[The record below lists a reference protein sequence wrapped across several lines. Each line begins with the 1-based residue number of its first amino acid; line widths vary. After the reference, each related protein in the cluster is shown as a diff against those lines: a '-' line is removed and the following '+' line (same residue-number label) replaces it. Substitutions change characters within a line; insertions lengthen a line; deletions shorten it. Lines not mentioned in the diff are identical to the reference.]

1 MCNARTI
8 KLGDMIMKKITLSL
22 VLAFLCISATYAQKK
37 TNGTVYIDHPA
48 IKVIDAMTEAF
59 VKGDST
65 KVASYLADDF
75 KSYNGVSINPRDKGG
90 DKASFIKSVMG
101 WNNALDYFSITPSN
115 GAYPD
120 AIEYKKD
127 NKDDVV
133 WVQTW
138 VDLKGVHKKT
148 GVKINQPVHR
158 LYVVNKNNKIQT
170 VINYGNSSIIDE
182 IRSSYVNRTNGTL
195 YNHHD
200 NINTVRKAFYAFEN
214 SDVDKC
220 LSYFSDDARFSNI
233 NYEYGKSDTK
243 AETKI
248 NWQQFLNDFEI
259 KNLEMIG
266 YPDYLEYEMG
276 NGREVLSW
284 WNYHLVRKS
293 DKKEMQVPLHASS
306 SFDEDGKIT
315 SHMIY
320 YSQSL
325 LTAK

>member
-1 MCNARTI
+1 
-8 KLGDMIMKKITLSL
+8 MKKTTSL
-22 VLAFLCISATYAQKK
+22 LVFVFFCMLTTFAQKK
-37 TNGTVYIDHPA
+37 SNGTVYIEHPA
-48 IKVIDAMTEAF
+48 IKIVEEMTEAF
-59 VKGDST
+59 VKGDSV

-75 KSYNGVSINPRDKGG
+75 KFFNGVGINPRAKGQ
-90 DKASFIKSVMG
+90 DKASFTKSVMG
-101 WNNALDYFSITPSN
+101 WNNALDYFSITPTN

-127 NKDDVV
+127 NDEDVV

-138 VDLKGVHKKT
+138 EDLKGVHKKT

-170 VINYGNSSIIDE
+170 VINYGNESIIDE
-182 IRSSYVNRTNGTL
+182 INKSFVNRTNGTI

-200 NINTVRKAFYAFEN
+200 NINTVRKAMYAFEN
-214 SDVDKC
+214 LDVDKC
-220 LSYFSDDARFSNI
+220 LSYYSDDARFSDI
-233 NYEYGKSDTK
+233 NDTFGTSYTK
-243 AETKI
+243 AEIKPM
-248 NWQQFLNDFEI
+248 WEQFLKDYEI
-259 KNLEMIG
+259 KTIEMIG

-293 DKKEMQVPLHASS
+293 DKKEIQVPFHFSNG
-306 SFDEDGKIT
+306 FDADGKIV
-315 SHMIY
+315 SEIEY
-320 YSQSL
+320 YSQTL

>member
-1 MCNARTI
+1 
-8 KLGDMIMKKITLSL
+8 MKKTTLLL
-22 VLAFLCISATYAQKK
+22 VFIFSCIMATFGQKK

-48 IKVIDAMTEAF
+48 IKIVEAMTDAF

-75 KSYNGVSINPRDKGG
+75 KAYNGVSTNPRDKGQ
-90 DKASFIKSVMG
+90 DKASFTKSVMG
-101 WNNALDYFSITPSN
+101 WNDALDYFSITPTK

-127 NKDDVV
+127 NNNDVV

-138 VDLKGVHKKT
+138 EDLKGVHKKT

-170 VINYGNSSIIDE
+170 VINYGNTDIMSE
-182 IRSSYVNRTNGTL
+182 INKSYVNRTNGKI

-200 NINTVRKAFYAFEN
+200 NINTVRKINYAYEN
-214 SDVDKC
+214 SDLEKTMSFYHDDAT
-220 LSYFSDDARFSNI
+220 FSDI
-233 NYEYGKSDTK
+233 NMEFGKSLTK
-243 AETKI
+243 AEITPM
-248 NWQQFLNDFEI
+248 WQKFLDDYEI
-259 KNLEMIG
+259 VSIDMIG

-284 WNYHLVRKS
+284 WNYRLIRKS
-293 DKKEMQVPLHASS
+293 DKKALSVPFHFSD
-306 SFDEDGKIT
+306 SFDADGKIV
-315 SHMIY
+315 SEMIY
-320 YSQSL
+320 YSPTL

>member
-1 MCNARTI
+1 
-8 KLGDMIMKKITLSL
+8 MKKVTLL
-22 VLAFLCISATYAQKK
+22 FVLAISSVLTTFGQKK

-48 IKVIDAMTEAF
+48 IETVEAMTKAY
-59 VKGDST
+59 VSGDST

-75 KSYNGVSINPRDKGG
+75 KAYNGVGVNPRAKGQ
-90 DKASFIKSVMG
+90 DKATYSSNASG
-101 WNNALDYFSITPSN
+101 WKDGLDYFNITRTK

-127 NKDDVV
+127 NKEDVV

-138 VDLKGVHKKT
+138 EDHKGVHKKT
-148 GVKINQPVHR
+148 GVKVDMPMHR
-158 LYVVNKNNKIQT
+158 LFVVNKDNKIKT
-170 VINYGNSSIIDE
+170 IINYTNQSIIDE
-182 IRSSYVNRTNGTL
+182 IRSSYGNRTNGTI

-214 SDVDKC
+214 SDLDKC
-220 LSYFSDDARFSNI
+220 LGYFSDDARFSSI
-233 NYEYGKSDTK
+233 HHEYGKSDTK
-243 AETKI
+243 AETRT

-276 NGREVLSW
+276 DGREVLTW
-284 WNYHLVRKS
+284 WNYHLIRKS
-293 DKKEMQVPLHASS
+293 DKKELQVPLHASS
-306 SFDEDGKIT
+306 SFDADGKIT
-315 SHMIY
+315 SHTLY
-320 YSQSL
+320 YSQTL

>member
-1 MCNARTI
+1 
-8 KLGDMIMKKITLSL
+8 MKKITLSL
-22 VLAFLCISATYAQKK
+22 VLALLCISATYAQKK

-101 WNNALDYFSITPSN
+101 WNNALDYFTITPSN

-127 NKDDVV
+127 NKEDVV

-148 GVKINQPVHR
+148 GVKINQPAHR

-170 VINYGNSSIIDE
+170 VINYGNASIMCE
-182 IRSSYVNRTNGTL
+182 IRSSYGNRTNGTI

-200 NINTVRKAFYAFEN
+200 NINTVRNAFYAFEN
-214 SDVDKC
+214 SDLDKC
-220 LSYFSDDARFSNI
+220 LSYFSDDASFSSI
-233 NYEYGKSDTK
+233 HQEYGTSDTK
-243 AETKI
+243 AEARK
-248 NWQQFLNDFEI
+248 NWQGFLDAFEI
-259 KNLEMIG
+259 VSIDMIG

-276 NGREVLSW
+276 DGREVLTW
-284 WNYHLVRKS
+284 WNYNLIRKS
-293 DKKEMQVPLHASS
+293 DKKELELPMHASS
-306 SFDEDGKIT
+306 SFDADGKIT
-315 SHMIY
+315 SHTLY
-320 YSQSL
+320 YSESL
-325 LTAK
+325 LNAK

>member
-1 MCNARTI
+1 M
-8 KLGDMIMKKITLSL
+8 MIMIVS
-22 VLAFLCISATYAQKK
+22 YAQKK

-48 IKVIDAMTEAF
+48 ITAVEAMTKAF
-59 VKGDST
+59 VSGDST
-65 KVASYLADDF
+65 KVASYLTDDF
-75 KSYNGVSINPRDKGG
+75 KAYNGVGVNPRAKGQ
-90 DKASFIKSVMG
+90 DKATFSSRSKS
-101 WNNALDYFSITPSN
+101 WNDGLDYFTITRTK

-127 NKDDVV
+127 NNEDVV

-138 VDLKGVHKKT
+138 EDIKGVHKKT
-148 GVKINQPVHR
+148 GVKVNMPMHR
-158 LYVVNKNNKIQT
+158 LFVVNKENKIKT
-170 VINYGNSSIIDE
+170 IINYTNQSVFDE
-182 IRSSYVNRTNGTL
+182 IGRSYVDRTNGTI

-220 LSYFSDDARFSNI
+220 LSYFSDDASFSNI
-233 NYEYGKSDTK
+233 NYEFGTSDTK
-243 AETKI
+243 AETKT
-248 NWQQFLNDFEI
+248 NWEQFLKDFEI

-284 WNYHLVRKS
+284 WNYHLIRKS
-293 DKKEMQVPLHASS
+293 DKKEIQLPFHASS
-306 SFDEDGKIT
+306 SFDADGKIT

-320 YSQSL
+320 YSQTMLS
-325 LTAK
+325 AK